1 MVWKQ
6 MRVPS
11 LSKMTSDAFF
21 LAVLTPVL
29 RSVSAQRE
37 ESGRVVKA
45 AATLS

>member
-21 LAVLTPVL
+21 LPSLCPVL
-29 RSVSAQRE
+29 RRVSYVRGMSLLDGSV
-37 ESGRVVKA
+37 
-45 AATLS
+45 L